1 MTDDIPH
8 GIIKYHAAFG
18 VKDDKLESAIIPN
31 A

>member
-1 MTDDIPH
+1 MTDDMPH

-18 VKDDKLESAIIPN
+18 VEEDKLESAINPN